1 MNMDPDLAETRTGT
15 LLAAA
20 LHLLSCSALHGATPA
35 KMRALVLHLTELAD
49 RRDADPLLARS
60 CEQLAD
66 AWGRALAEAEEGR
79 AASVPV
85 AQAGAMLH

>member
-1 MNMDPDLAETRTGT
+1 MNMDPDLAEARTGT

-35 KMRALVLHLTELAD
+35 KMRALILHLTELAD

-60 CEQLAD
+60 CEQLGE
-66 AWGRALAEAEEGR
+66 AWSRALAEVEEER
-79 AASVPV
+79 AVHVPV
-85 AQAGAMLH
+85 SQAGAMFH